1 MLELKTLVLLLGT
14 ERGRFKRLL
23 PLVQPHKTYL
33 VMKNEEFY
41 TAKDWKTIQDYI
53 KEIEGLRDP
62 ETIERIPIKS
72 IGGKANFSDAFE
84 TLLGLMHKERN
95 QKHKVIVAISGGT
108 RILICAAII
117 AASLTESE
125 IYYMSKYA
133 RVLTE
138 EAKPIK
144 EKEENVDEWRNELIH
159 VPAFPIGLPDSVRR
173 LILMHL
179 LDSGADSQFVFFSVK
194 DLLEAI
200 EARRILGD
208 ERYEKL
214 KKKSRES
221 PDHAASV
228 MIGNALRKLK
238 DEDKFI
244 IIDTPKATRTKRILL
259 TPRGRLMAITAKTLA
274 ANGQI
279 DRSDSGY

>member
-1 MLELKTLVLLLGT
+1 MIELKTLVLLLGT
-14 ERGRFKRLL
+14 ERGRFKKLL
-23 PLVQPHKTYL
+23 PLIQPHKTYL

-41 TAKDWKTIQDYI
+41 TAKDWKTIQEYI
-53 KEIEGLRDP
+53 DEIEGLRDP
-62 ETIERIPIKS
+62 KTIERIPIKS
-72 IGGKANFSDAFE
+72 SGGKVNFSDAFE

-133 RVLTE
+133 KVLTE

-159 VPAFPIGLPDSVRR
+159 VPAFPIGLPDPVRR

-179 LDSGADSQFVFFSVK
+179 LDSGADSHFVFLSVK
-194 DLLEAI
+194 DLLKAI
-200 EARRILGD
+200 KAKRILGE

-214 KKKSRES
+214 KKKGRES
-221 PDHAASV
+221 PHHAASV

-244 IIDTPKATRTKRILL
+244 IIDTPEATRTKRIQLK
-259 TPRGRLMAITAKTLA
+259 PRGRLMAITAKTLA

-279 DRSDSGY
+279 DRPDQGY